1 MEAWQRNLYVIWVS
15 QLVAIIGFSVVF
27 PFLPYYVQ
35 ELGVTELHQV
45 ELWSGVLFATQAVTM
60 AIFAPIWGALSDRY
74 GRKLMVQRAMFGGA
88 VTLAAMGFAQNVWQL
103 AVLRAIQGMLT
114 GTVAAATT
122 LVASST
128 PRERS
133 GYALGLLQMA
143 IWTGASLG
151 PLLGGLVADTW
162 GYRAAFWVTGILLFL
177 AGLTVWRFVE
187 EDFEPPTR
195 DKDSSGGGFWEGVR
209 LVVRQ
214 RPLISLFS
222 IRFIVRLGVR
232 LIGPVLPLF
241 VQSLVPP
248 TARLAT
254 ITGLISGVQAGA
266 SAIGAVTLGRASDR
280 IGYRRVLLACTVAGA
295 ILYVPQFFVTT
306 PWQLLIL
313 QGSGGS
319 GDEWR
324 AGLHQRSSGD
334 TGPGGTSGRRLWRG
348 CQRRLGGQCRGTN
361 ARCEHC
367 GHGRLAGAIPSDSRG
382 ACPGSRAGLA
392 LGARERT
399 REKPHRPGLSDGA
412 IEEPGDSGAT
422 AVCCRRRSSRRRRP
436 CCPVPLQCGAT
447 G

>member
-1 MEAWQRNLYVIWVS
+1 VESWQRNLYVIWIS
-15 QLVAIIGFSVVF
+15 QLVAIIGFAVVF

-35 ELGVTELHQV
+35 ELGVTELHEV

-60 AIFAPIWGALSDRY
+60 AIFAPIWGTLSDRY

-88 VTLAAMGFAQNVWQL
+88 VTLAAMGFAQDVWQL

-114 GTVAAATT
+114 GTVSAATT

-151 PLLGGLVADTW
+151 PLIGGLIADTW

-187 EDFEPPTR
+187 EDFQPPAR
-195 DKDSSGGGFWEGVR
+195 DEDRAGGGFWEGVR

-214 RPLISLFS
+214 RSLLSLFS
-222 IRFIVRLGVR
+222 IRFILRLAVR

-280 IGYRRVLLACTVAGA
+280 IGYRRVLLVCTGLGA

-313 QGSGGS
+313 QGAVGLAMSGVLASTSALLANLAPEGRQGAVYGVDAS
-319 GDEWR
+319 VVSAANAVGPMLGASIAAVVGLR
-324 AGLHQRSSGD
+324 APFLL
-334 TGPGGTSGRRLWRG
+334 T
-348 CQRRLGGQCRGTN
+348 
-361 ARCEHC
+361 
-367 GHGRLAGAIPSDSRG
+367 AG
-382 ACPGSRAGLA
+382 GLA
-392 LGARERT
+392 L
-399 REKPHRPGLSDGA
+399 
-412 IEEPGDSGAT
+412 
-422 AVCCRRRSSRRRRP
+422 
-436 CCPVPLQCGAT
+436 AT
-447 G
+447 GLAWILVPRSGQEKGSTTQD

>member
-1 MEAWQRNLYVIWVS
+1 MSRLSVKAWQRNLYIIWIS
-15 QLVAIIGFSVVF
+15 QLVAVSGFAVVF

-60 AIFAPIWGALSDRY
+60 AIFAPIWGALADRH
-74 GRKLMVQRAMFGGA
+74 GRKLMVERAMFGGA
-88 VTLAAMGFAQNVWQL
+88 VTLTAMGFVHNVWQL
-103 AVLRAIQGMLT
+103 AALRAIQGMLT
-114 GTVAAATT
+114 GTVSAATT

-143 IWTGASLG
+143 VWTGASLG
-151 PLLGGLVADTW
+151 PLLGGVVADTW
-162 GYRAAFWVTGILLFL
+162 GYRAAFWVTGILLFV

-187 EDFEPPTR
+187 EDFQPPTR
-195 DKDSSGGGFWEGVR
+195 DKAKSDGGFWDGVK
-209 LVVRQ
+209 LVVHQ
-214 RPLISLFS
+214 RPLLSLFG

-241 VQSLVPP
+241 VQSLVLP

-280 IGYRRVLLACTVAGA
+280 IGYRRVLLACATGAA

-313 QGSGGS
+313 QGGVGLVMSGVLASISALLANLAPEGRQGAVYGVDASVVSAANAVGPMIGASIAAAVGLRAPFLFTAGVLALAVGLAILLVPGS
-319 GDEWR
+319 G
-324 AGLHQRSSGD
+324 QIRSPIAQG
-334 TGPGGTSGRRLWRG
+334 
-348 CQRRLGGQCRGTN
+348 
-361 ARCEHC
+361 
-367 GHGRLAGAIPSDSRG
+367 
-382 ACPGSRAGLA
+382 
-392 LGARERT
+392 
-399 REKPHRPGLSDGA
+399 
-412 IEEPGDSGAT
+412 
-422 AVCCRRRSSRRRRP
+422 
-436 CCPVPLQCGAT
+436 
-447 G
+447 